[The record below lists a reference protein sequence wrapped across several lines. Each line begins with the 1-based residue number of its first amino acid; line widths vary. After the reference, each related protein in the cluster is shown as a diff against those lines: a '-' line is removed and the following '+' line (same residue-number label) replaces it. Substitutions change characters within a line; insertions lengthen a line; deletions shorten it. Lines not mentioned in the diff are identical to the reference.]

1 MTQITRRAGLV
12 LVAALILPNAAQ
24 AEEEGLTFGIEAGAQ
39 WVFQDDAFWLLSDT
53 LSAGTPFNASPRW
66 GEGYLKPYLTFARTL
81 DSGAKIYGTAS
92 IIASGTLGTD
102 VFDET
107 DQSEVLLEEA
117 VVGLAFALEGTG
129 GTLDLS
135 AGAQLYEIGSGMLIS
150 AGSGNGFERGA
161 LIFGPRQAWEMTGI
175 ATWSDETS
183 SLTAFYLD
191 PRELQSADT
200 DTTMAGVIA
209 THSYGD
215 AFEAGVSGGLVLTSE
230 AFWIEAAPDGVGI
243 PSLIPDGR
251 DGMRFVNLWANW
263 TPNDQIEISAD
274 LAYETNPDQ
283 DMQAWGGRFVGS
295 YLFDGLPFQPR
306 VGYSVASFSGD
317 DPDTPELER
326 FDPLFYDGSPSGWG
340 SGANASLVFLNS
352 NITAHQL
359 FVETTLSERD
369 FLSFR
374 YFHVRANELLSPLQ
388 FGQGTRLD
396 VNGTLNLISG
406 VTDPALADDF
416 YVEYTRILNPSTY
429 LTAGASV
436 SYPGAGI
443 VDIRGGQSD
452 IWTGGYVNVV
462 VRF

>member
-1 MTQITRRAGLV
+1 MAIVTAFAGDQ
-12 LVAALILPNAAQ
+12 VAA
-24 AEEEGLTFGIEAGAQ
+24 EEPEPWLSFGIEAGAQ
-39 WVFQDDAFWLLSDT
+39 WVYQDNAFWLLSDT
-53 LSAGTPFNASPRW
+53 LSVGTPFETSPKW
-66 GEGYLKPYLTFARTL
+66 GEGYIKPYLTFSRTL
-81 DSGAKIYGTAS
+81 DTGAKLYGTAS

-102 VFDET
+102 VFDST

-117 VVGLAFALEGTG
+117 FVGLAFPLEGTG

-200 DTTMAGVIA
+200 HTTMAGAIA
-209 THSYGD
+209 THSYGETL
-215 AFEAGVSGGLVLTSE
+215 EAGVYGGVVLTSE
-230 AFWIEAAPDGVGI
+230 AVWIQAAPGGVGI
-243 PSLIPDGR
+243 PTFIPDGR
-251 DGMRFVNLWANW
+251 DGLRFVNLWANW

-274 LAYETNPDQ
+274 LAYESNPDQ

-295 YLFDGLPFQPR
+295 YLFDSLPFQPR

-443 VDIRGGQSD
+443 VDIRGGQND